1 MGRISVN
8 MKIKCRRKRRMNYG
22 YEFLRFFFSRKLLS
36 KDFVLSTKQKIFRTK
51 KKMEM
56 HVVTTNQD
64 NKKNGIALNFA
75 KYKFTKKK
83 IFSIFL
89 FC

>member
-22 YEFLRFFFSRKLLS
+22 YEFLRFFFSQENYYRKILYYLQN
-36 KDFVLSTKQKIFRTK
+36 KRYLEL

-64 NKKNGIALNFA
+64 NKK
-75 KYKFTKKK
+75 KMV
-83 IFSIFL
+83 
-89 FC
+89 

>member
-64 NKKNGIALNFA
+64 NKK
-75 KYKFTKKK
+75 KWY
-83 IFSIFL
+83 SSE
-89 FC
+89 FCQI